1 MFYETW
7 GLARL
12 ISISSP
18 CGDTAAARPTYFS
31 FAQQRS
37 PRTNERVVN
46 SSSHLIKHRF
56 RNVYGFWVSKVK
68 EPLERLNWKQ
78 ESTQSGHKIVSSQ
91 KIKLTWGNPR
101 RCLHLCYF
109 YQGKKQIKKRGK
121 SCWKN
126 APATWKALQLLALP
140 SQSWTCLFNILWS
153 CAKKCGTPKTLGPAQ
168 ANEVVLMAKLSPEN
182 VLQSHSL
189 AYPRAFLSISQS
201 FSSLAHP
208 APNTEWML
216 LKITSAP
223 EPRWG
228 RWWNFRHSS
237 SADTDIRHASSY

>member
-56 RNVYGFWVSKVK
+56 GNVYGFWVSKVK

-121 SCWKN
+121 SCWKKCTSCLESLTTSG
-126 APATWKALQLLALP
+126 AP
-140 SQSWTCLFNILWS
+140 
-153 CAKKCGTPKTLGPAQ
+153 
-168 ANEVVLMAKLSPEN
+168 
-182 VLQSHSL
+182 
-189 AYPRAFLSISQS
+189 LSILNMFVQY
-201 FSSLAHP
+201 FVALCQKMWDPKNFGTRSSK
-208 APNTEWML
+208 WSG
-216 LKITSAP
+216 ID
-223 EPRWG
+223 G
-228 RWWNFRHSS
+228 
-237 SADTDIRHASSY
+237 